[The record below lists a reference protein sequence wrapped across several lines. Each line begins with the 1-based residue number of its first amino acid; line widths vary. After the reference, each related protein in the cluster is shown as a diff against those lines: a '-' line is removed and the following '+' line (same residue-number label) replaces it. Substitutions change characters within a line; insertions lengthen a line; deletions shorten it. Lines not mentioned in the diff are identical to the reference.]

1 VAGVAY
7 ACWRTLGCVVSRA
20 MRWSFKVA
28 RIGGIDVRIHVTFF
42 LLLAVFASFY
52 SAQGGASGTLRI
64 VIFFL
69 LVFLCVLLHELG
81 HAFAA
86 KAYGIR
92 TVDITLLPIGGVA
105 RMERMPEK
113 PAQELV
119 VAIAGPLVN
128 VVIAAALLFVLAVT
142 GNLDFGEVL
151 DPTKFNALW
160 ALLYTNVM
168 MVVFNLIPAFPL
180 DGGRVL
186 RALLATRLSYER
198 ATQVAA
204 TVGQALAL
212 LMGVWAFSKGPASL
226 ALIAIFIYM
235 GAESESS
242 FVQMRHATSGIPVS
256 SAMVTRFDTLNHRAT
271 LDQAVDAL
279 LGSSQHEFPVLD
291 DNGGFAGLLTKH
303 DLLVALRKAGP
314 DTLVSDVMMTGLPT
328 LVPQMSL
335 DHAFSKIKEANS
347 SALPVFDNSGQ
358 LIGLFTTENVSE
370 LIMVQSAL
378 AKKSRRFRG

>member
-1 VAGVAY
+1 MRGKEEAKRGRFAY
-7 ACWRTLGCVVSRA
+7 LKTLACWE
-20 MRWSFKVA
+20 MRWSFKIA

-42 LLLAVFASFY
+42 LLLAVLASY
-52 SAQGGASGTLRI
+52 YGAQGGAGGALKV

-69 LVFLCVLLHELG
+69 LVFLCVLLHEFG

-86 KAYGIR
+86 KAYGIK
-92 TVDITLLPIGGVA
+92 TADITLLPIGGVA

-128 VVIAAALLFVLAVT
+128 VVIAAGLILAISLT
-142 GNLDFGEVL
+142 GNLDLREVL
-151 DPTKFNALW
+151 DPTKFSALW

-168 MVVFNLIPAFPL
+168 MVIFNLIPAFPL

-186 RALLATRLSYER
+186 RALLATRLSYAR
-198 ATQVAA
+198 ATQIAA

-212 LMGVWAFSKGPASL
+212 LMGIWAFYKGPAL
-226 ALIAIFIYM
+226 LVLIAIFIYM

-242 FVQMRHATSGIPVS
+242 LVQMRYATSG
-256 SAMVTRFDTLNHRAT
+256 L
-271 LDQAVDAL
+271 
-279 LGSSQHEFPVLD
+279 PVLD

-303 DLLVALRKAGP
+303 DLLASLRKLGP
-314 DTLVSDVMMTGLPT
+314 DTPVTDVMLTGLPT

-335 DHAFSKIKEANS
+335 DRAFVMIREANAP
-347 SALPVFDNSGQ
+347 ALPVVDNAGQ
-358 LIGLFTTENVSE
+358 LVGLFTTENVGE

-378 AKKSRRFRG
+378 GKKSRRFRE

>member
-1 VAGVAY
+1 MPDGATP
-7 ACWRTLGCVVSRA
+7 RGCASNRA

-28 RIGGIDVRIHVTFF
+28 RIGGIDVRIHVTFL

-52 SAQGGASGTLRI
+52 SAQGGASGTLKV

-69 LVFLCVLLHELG
+69 LVFLCVLLHEFG

-86 KAYGIR
+86 KAFGIR

-113 PAQELV
+113 PAQELL

-128 VVIAAALLFVLAVT
+128 VVIAAALLFVLAAT

-151 DPTKFNALW
+151 DPTRFNALW

-168 MVVFNLIPAFPL
+168 MVLFNLIPAFPL

-212 LMGVWAFSKGPASL
+212 LMAVWAFSRGPASL
-226 ALIAIFIYM
+226 ALIAIFIYL

-291 DNGGFAGLLTKH
+291 DDGGFAGLLTKH

-314 DTLVSDVMMTGLPT
+314 ETVVSEVMIRGLPT
-328 LVPQMSL
+328 LVPHMSL
-335 DHAFSKIKEANS
+335 DHAFSKIREANV
-347 SALPVFDNSGQ
+347 SALPVVDNLGQ
-358 LIGLFTTENVSE
+358 LVGLFTTENVSE

-378 AKKSRRFRG
+378 GKKSRRFRG

>member
-1 VAGVAY
+1 MPVGAP
-7 ACWRTLGCVVSRA
+7 RGCVVIRD

-28 RIGGIDVRIHVTFF
+28 RIGGIEVRIHVTFL
-42 LLLAVFASFY
+42 LLLAVFGSFY
-52 SAQGGASGTLRI
+52 GAQGGGSGAVKI

-69 LVFLCVLLHELG
+69 LIFLCVLLHELG

-128 VVIAAALLFVLAVT
+128 VVIAAALWFVLAVT
-142 GNLDFGEVL
+142 GDLDFGEVL
-151 DPTKFNALW
+151 DPTRFNALW

-198 ATQVAA
+198 ATQIAA

-212 LMGVWAFSKGPASL
+212 LMGIWAFSKGPASL
-226 ALIAIFIYM
+226 ALIAIFIYL

-256 SAMVTRFDTLNHRAT
+256 SAMVTRFETLNSRAT

-314 DTLVSDVMMTGLPT
+314 ETPVSDVMLTGLPT
-328 LVPQMSL
+328 LVPHMSL
-335 DHAFSKIKEANS
+335 DHAFSKIKEANVT
-347 SALPVFDNSGQ
+347 ALPVVDNAGQ

-378 AKKSRRFRG
+378 AKKSGRFRA